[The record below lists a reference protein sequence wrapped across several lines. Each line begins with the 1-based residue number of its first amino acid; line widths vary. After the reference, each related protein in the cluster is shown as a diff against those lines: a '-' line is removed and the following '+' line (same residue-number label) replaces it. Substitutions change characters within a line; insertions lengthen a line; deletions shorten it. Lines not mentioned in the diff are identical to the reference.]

1 MKLPDKLYNTLKWI
15 VMIAIP
21 AMATAYVA
29 LAPLWTLPEP
39 EKISVTANIV
49 CALLGTLLGIS
60 TAEITKLWE
69 CRSLLPVRPRELRP
83 LRTLFSPLRWKKQL
97 FLIY

>member
-1 MKLPDKLYNTLKWI
+1 MHIMVCRAPGIALIASALERLRRKEKVMKLPDKLYHALKWI

-29 LAPLWTLPEP
+29 LAPLWSLPEP
-39 EKISVTANIV
+39 EKISVTANII

-60 TAEITKLWE
+60 TAASRGEK
-69 CRSLLPVRPRELRP
+69 
-83 LRTLFSPLRWKKQL
+83 
-97 FLIY
+97 

>member
-29 LAPLWTLPEP
+29 LAPLWSLPEP

-49 CALLGTLLGIS
+49 CALLGTMLGIS
-60 TAEITKLWE
+60 TAANRGEK
-69 CRSLLPVRPRELRP
+69 
-83 LRTLFSPLRWKKQL
+83 
-97 FLIY
+97 

>member
-1 MKLPDKLYNTLKWI
+1 MHIMVCRAPGTALIASALERLRRKEKVMKLPDKLYHTLKWI

-21 AMATAYVA
+21 AMATAYVG
-29 LAPLWTLPEP
+29 LAPLWSLPEP

-60 TAEITKLWE
+60 TAASRGEK
-69 CRSLLPVRPRELRP
+69 
-83 LRTLFSPLRWKKQL
+83 
-97 FLIY
+97 

>member
-1 MKLPDKLYNTLKWI
+1 
-15 VMIAIP
+15 MIAIP

-60 TAEITKLWE
+60 TAASRGEK
-69 CRSLLPVRPRELRP
+69 
-83 LRTLFSPLRWKKQL
+83 
-97 FLIY
+97 